1 MGIWFKFFFNDK
13 YYTFIYFNPELSI
26 FSNNGL
32 IETKSDIDLTSNSD
46 LDREQNNE
54 FENNSQIKGNKEEL
68 SNDTNYNLPKINLL
82 EKFENKEFKQSIL
95 FLNKNNSYFLSEY
108 NEKKIYLMNL
118 LFHQ

>member
-1 MGIWFKFFFNDK
+1 M
-13 YYTFIYFNPELSI
+13 
-26 FSNNGL
+26 
-32 IETKSDIDLTSNSD
+32 TSNSD
-46 LDREQNNE
+46 LDIEQNNE
-54 FENNSQIKGNKEEL
+54 FENNSQIKENKEEL

>member
-1 MGIWFKFFFNDK
+1 M
-13 YYTFIYFNPELSI
+13 
-26 FSNNGL
+26 
-32 IETKSDIDLTSNSD
+32 TSNSD
-46 LDREQNNE
+46 LDIEQNNE
-54 FENNSQIKGNKEEL
+54 FENNSQIKENKEEL

-82 EKFENKEFKQSIL
+82 EKFENKGFKQSIL

>member
-54 FENNSQIKGNKEEL
+54 FENNSQIKENKEEL

-82 EKFENKEFKQSIL
+82 KSLKIKFSNKAF
-95 FLNKNNSYFLSEY
+95 YF
-108 NEKKIYLMNL
+108 
-118 LFHQ
+118 